1 MDSSQQH
8 AFERYIS
15 GKSICVTG
23 PAGTGKSFLIKR
35 FVAYGNEGVALT
47 ATTGTAAVL
56 LGNGAKTLHSWAG
69 IGLGNK
75 PVDVLVSEIRKFPPL
90 VNRWRQVKTLIIDES
105 SMLTAELFEKIEQ
118 IARSVR
124 FNNTFFGG
132 IQLVLVGDFYQLPPV
147 GSGTKYCFESPL
159 WQNIEVVQLNTI
171 WRQTDDVWKEMLNE
185 IRIGKC
191 SEQTHS
197 KLIERMIEPDRT
209 QPIQPT
215 KLYCRRLDVDAINQR
230 EHDKLEGTAETWTRR
245 IVVRGIT
252 SGLSETLYD
261 KKSVELQVAAYERNA
276 QYYETL
282 HLKPNDQV
290 MLIANLATDIGL
302 CNGSRGVVTR
312 IERNVPY
319 VRFLSGLE
327 MPIDYHEWEIGQV
340 GHRQVIFAQQIP
352 LRLAY
357 AITIHKSQG
366 MTMDCAEV
374 DIGSAVFEH
383 GQTYVALSRVK
394 SLDGLYL
401 MGLDPSKIKVDP
413 RVKTLF
419 NQTDQT

>member
-1 MDSSQQH
+1 MDSSQQY
-8 AFERYIS
+8 ALEQFKL
-15 GKSICVTG
+15 GKNLCITG
-23 PAGTGKSFLIKR
+23 PAGTGKSFLIQK
-35 FVAYGNEGVALT
+35 FVEYRKEELAVT

-56 LGNGAKTLHSWAG
+56 LGKGAKTLHSWAG

-75 PVDVLVSEIRKFPPL
+75 PVDVLVSDIRKFSPL
-90 VNRWRQVKTLIIDES
+90 VNRWRQVKTLIVDES
-105 SMLTAELFEKIEQ
+105 SMLTAELFEKLEH

-124 FNNTFFGG
+124 FNNAFFGG

-147 GSGTKYCFESPL
+147 GAGTNYCFESPL
-159 WQNIEVVQLNTI
+159 WQNIEVVQLKTI
-171 WRQTDDVWKEMLNE
+171 WRQTDGVWRDMLNE

-191 SEQTHS
+191 SQETHT
-197 KLIERMIEPDRT
+197 KLLQRMIEPDRT
-209 QPIQPT
+209 QAIQPT

-230 EHDKLEGTAETWTRR
+230 EHDKLEGMEETWVRK
-245 IVVRGIT
+245 IDVRGIT
-252 SGLSETLYD
+252 SGLSETTYD
-261 KKSVELQVAAYERNA
+261 KKGVELQVAAYERNA

-290 MLIANLATDIGL
+290 MLIANLSTDIGL

-319 VRFLSGLE
+319 VRFLNGLE
-327 MPIDYHEWEIGQV
+327 IPIGYHEWEIGEV
-340 GHRQVIFAQQIP
+340 GHRQVIYAKQIP

-383 GQTYVALSRVK
+383 GQTYVALSRIK
-394 SLDGLYL
+394 SLTGLYI
-401 MGLDPSKIKVDP
+401 MGLDPSKIKVDE
-413 RVKTLF
+413 RVKRTF
-419 NQTDQT
+419 NQVDRI